1 MAELSDKQEQIKAE
15 KPSRHANP
23 KSGMWVAIIILFLI
37 LSLAGAGFYLFSLL
51 RQEQADLGG
60 ELNKGDMQVIELSK
74 LISGYQTQLSAMQAQ
89 LASLEGNI
97 AGKDN
102 SYGKKLEDFSKLHS
116 ERLETTHKQLGDSIQ
131 QLQRQLG
138 KTRGDWLVADAEY
151 LLNTAN
157 ERLNLIGDI
166 NTTKEALLAADQRL
180 RESGDA
186 AAFKVREQIAK
197 DLAALN
203 SVSQVD
209 IVGTYA
215 VLQSLQ
221 EKCDHLALYLP
232 YAGKEVAKPEPE
244 VKAETKDEN
253 ASPAEQIIDSALEQL
268 EGIVTIRHTDQ
279 PIKAILT
286 EEEAQFIREQLRVRL
301 EMIKIALVQRN
312 DMLYQTGIAD
322 AKQWL
327 EHNYAKNAQAESFA
341 RELNK
346 LSGNQLRGQ
355 LPDISQSLKML
366 RDITKLRIET
376 DKAME
381 PTGSKAEAPQP
392 PAEQAAPEQPATET
406 KTPEQSPA
414 NQAE

>member
-1 MAELSDKQEQIKAE
+1 
-15 KPSRHANP
+15 
-23 KSGMWVAIIILFLI
+23 MWVAIIILFLI

-116 ERLETTHKQLGDSIQ
+116 ERLETTQKQLGDSIQ

-341 RELNK
+341 QELKK

>member
-1 MAELSDKQEQIKAE
+1 MAELSEKQESIKAV
-15 KPSRHANP
+15 KPSRSS
-23 KSGMWVAIIILFLI
+23 KSGMWVAITIVLLI
-37 LSLAGAGFYLFSLL
+37 LGLAGVGYYLFSLL
-51 RQEQADLGG
+51 RQQQADLGG

-74 LISGYQTQLSAMQAQ
+74 QISGYQSQLAAIQSQ

-97 AGKDN
+97 TGKDT

-116 ERLETTHKQLGDSIQ
+116 ERLESTQKALGDAIQ
-131 QLQRQLG
+131 QVQRQLG

-151 LLNTAN
+151 LLSTAN

-166 NTTKEALLAADQRL
+166 STTKEALMAADQRL

-186 AAFKVREQIAK
+186 AAFKVREQITK
-197 DLAALN
+197 DLAVLN
-203 SVSQVD
+203 SISQVD

-221 EKCDHLALYLP
+221 DKCDRLALYLP
-232 YAGKEVAKPEPE
+232 YSGKDAAAEPE
-244 VKAETKDEN
+244 VKSGAQTKDEN
-253 ASPAEQIIDSALEQL
+253 AASAGSLIDSALEQL

-286 EEEAQFIREQLRVRL
+286 QEEAQFIREQLRVRL

-312 DMLYQTGIAD
+312 DSLYQISIED
-322 AKQWL
+322 AKKWL
-327 EHNYAKNAQAESFA
+327 EHNYAKNTEVENFAQ
-341 RELNK
+341 ELNK
-346 LSGNQLRGQ
+346 LSKYQLRGQ

-381 PTGSKAEAPQP
+381 STGTHTETPQPAEKVEPEQP
-392 PAEQAAPEQPATET
+392 PAAET
-406 KTPEQSPA
+406 TPEQSPA
-414 NQAE
+414 N